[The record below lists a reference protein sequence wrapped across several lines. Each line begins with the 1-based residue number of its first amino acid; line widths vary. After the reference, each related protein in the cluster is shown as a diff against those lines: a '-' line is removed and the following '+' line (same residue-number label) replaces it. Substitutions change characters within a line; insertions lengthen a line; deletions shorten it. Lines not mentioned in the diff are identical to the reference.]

1 MTAPALAAGRLAA
14 ACLMGLGLGLWY
26 GFLRP
31 LRPKFT
37 LLSDLLFLLALF
49 PSWVY
54 LGFGI
59 CEGDLRL
66 GYIAGLALGGFL
78 WEFTAGR
85 VLRPVFAG
93 FWRAIFQILWWF
105 CRPFQ
110 KFFKKTHFF
119 AKKLFAYAKKSVTIE
134 GRNLHSNA
142 KGGLSHGK
150 AAVTAQ
156 ANPVRIPPQQQHD
169 QDRGHGGASAFHG
182 RPAGA
187 SRRHH
192 RSRK

>member
-59 CEGDLRL
+59 CGWATLPAL
-66 GYIAGLALGGFL
+66 PLAASSGNSPQDGCCARFLQVFGGQSFKSWGGFAARFKNFSKKRTFL
-78 WEFTAGR
+78 
-85 VLRPVFAG
+85 
-93 FWRAIFQILWWF
+93 
-105 CRPFQ
+105 Q
-110 KFFKKTHFF
+110 KN
-119 AKKLFAYAKKSVTIE
+119 Y
-134 GRNLHSNA
+134 LHMQKNR
-142 KGGLSHGK
+142 L
-150 AAVTAQ
+150 Q
-156 ANPVRIPPQQQHD
+156 
-169 QDRGHGGASAFHG
+169 
-182 RPAGA
+182 
-187 SRRHH
+187 
-192 RSRK
+192 